1 MGLGK
6 VSTGC
11 YYYFTSDTLHRRAC
25 WTGQRRF
32 HVLSLTVLQVFLAMM
47 STQQMQHLLFPN
59 QLQALIQQKQQA
71 LMLQQVRI

>member
-1 MGLGK
+1 MGPGR
-6 VSTGC
+6 VSIGS
-11 YYYFTSDTLHRRAC
+11 YYDFTSDMLHRRAC
-25 WTGQRRF
+25 WSARRRF
-32 HVLSLTVLQVFLAMM
+32 RVLSLAVLKVFLAMM